1 MELEVYYNGNNVCLT
16 ELGGPETHWEF
27 FKGVGLGFSMTLF
40 QYLAHSSGFDPSKG
54 PGNPCDFNDSGNC
67 VIPWG
72 SGTKTV
78 SSIVL
83 IANGVS
89 FAVSICSSSLANA
102 FQFTLG
108 DDIDIYYH
116 RLSSGLWYLWKMAPS
131 CCYCPL
137 LDFSVRRNFSDK
149 YVHFSRTILCSIIS
163 CRKLPHGGPSRWHHL

>member
-1 MELEVYYNGNNVCLT
+1 
-16 ELGGPETHWEF
+16 
-27 FKGVGLGFSMTLF
+27 
-40 QYLAHSSGFDPSKG
+40 
-54 PGNPCDFNDSGNC
+54 
-67 VIPWG
+67 
-72 SGTKTV
+72 
-78 SSIVL
+78 
-83 IANGVS
+83 
-89 FAVSICSSSLANA
+89 LANA

-163 CRKLPHGGPSRWHHL
+163 CR